1 MEKLT
6 LMIKDAE
13 KALKTLD
20 EIFSIK
26 YSTVTRDAAIKR
38 FEYTFEIIW
47 KLVRCYLEEIEGVV
61 VNSPK
66 SCFKQ
71 AFKTSLLDEEESI
84 LSLEMTDDRNL
95 TSHTYLEDV
104 AEHIYHKIPVYYKLM
119 ANIFERI
126 NETLKS

>member
-1 MEKLT
+1 MEKIT
-6 LMIKDAE
+6 LMIKDAG

-20 EIFSIK
+20 EILVIK
-26 YSTVTRDAAIKR
+26 YSTVTRDATIKR

-47 KLVRCYLEEIEGVV
+47 KLVKCYLEEIEGVV

-71 AFKTSLLDEEESI
+71 AFKTSILDEEESI

-104 AEHIYHKIPVYYKLM
+104 AEQIYYKIPRYYELM

-126 NETLKS
+126 KKTVKS

>member
-104 AEHIYHKIPVYYKLM
+104 AEQVYQKIPGYYKLM
-119 ANIFERI
+119 NNILERI
-126 NETLKS
+126 NKTVK